1 MEAPHASLEA
11 LLSDPE
17 SPVIRYQAIEDDDR
31 PSSLF
36 DCVDHDNQII
46 PDKYVLFLEKEEEL
60 EEAENK
66 IFECLYAD
74 GPTKGSYQSTCQ
86 SHPS

>member
-1 MEAPHASLEA
+1 MQHS
-11 LLSDPE
+11 
-17 SPVIRYQAIEDDDR
+17 YDR